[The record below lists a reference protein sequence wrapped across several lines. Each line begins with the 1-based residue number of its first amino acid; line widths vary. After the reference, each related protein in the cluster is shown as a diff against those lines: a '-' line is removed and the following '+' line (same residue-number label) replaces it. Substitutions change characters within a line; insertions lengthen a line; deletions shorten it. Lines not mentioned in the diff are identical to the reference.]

1 MEPSGT
7 ISRKI
12 TKILCAVSVAV
23 VCLAAVVLWEPVRIA
38 YHTREFHRLRKLSTE
53 ITADGKQTSV
63 IQSSRWH
70 RSQLESL
77 GVIEAKTIR
86 FEHIKLPS
94 TAATKLVDELRR
106 RHQPCFYWE
115 SSSYQSGKPMEL
127 DLWGSKKEVQDF
139 QQAVETIEA
148 DLWDR
153 FKEKP
158 EMFDDAF
165 KP

>member
-1 MEPSGT
+1 ME
-7 ISRKI
+7 I
-12 TKILCAVSVAV
+12 
-23 VCLAAVVLWEPVRIA
+23 
-38 YHTREFHRLRKLSTE
+38 
-53 ITADGKQTSV
+53 
-63 IQSSRWH
+63 
-70 RSQLESL
+70 
-77 GVIEAKTIR
+77 
-86 FEHIKLPS
+86 
-94 TAATKLVDELRR
+94 
-106 RHQPCFYWE
+106 
-115 SSSYQSGKPMEL
+115 